1 MQVKEI
7 GGYELVKAQ
16 SNTSEDFFNRSFV
29 TYVHNGEERT
39 FFVLYLRYF
48 EEQILQQADFSHML
62 TFIKQYN
69 LKLKETFALICL
81 LKTPM
86 LMERKRLYISTIDEF
101 VSYLTEEPIDKAIRI
116 TADLQKNIE
125 Q

>member
-29 TYVHNGEERT
+29 TYVHNDKERT

-48 EEQILQQADFSHML
+48 EEQILQQADFSHIL
-62 TFIKQYN
+62 VLIKQYN
-69 LKLKETFALICL
+69 LRLKETFALICL
-81 LKTPM
+81 LKTSM
-86 LMERKRLYISTIDEF
+86 LIERKRLYITTIDEF
-101 VSYLTEEPIDKAIRI
+101 VSYLTEDSIDKAIRI
-116 TADLQKNIE
+116 TADLQKI
-125 Q
+125 